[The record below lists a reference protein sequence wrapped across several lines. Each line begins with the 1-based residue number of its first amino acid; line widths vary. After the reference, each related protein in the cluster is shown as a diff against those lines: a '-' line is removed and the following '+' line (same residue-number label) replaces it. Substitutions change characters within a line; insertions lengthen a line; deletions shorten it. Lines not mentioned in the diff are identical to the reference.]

1 VKGNKTPASQPAM
14 PIPIIIAILI
24 ALFTLGA
31 KVNQQKDHPA
41 KVVILGGKQYNWV
54 DEKDNRN
61 TLDVKAPQQDDDHT
75 IIIKGQRQS
84 APFENIFQLS
94 GLYQIIKAE
103 PITPV
108 NHSFNSNMKQAV
120 YVSVK

>member
-1 VKGNKTPASQPAM
+1 M

-31 KVNQQKDHPA
+31 NVNQQKGQPA

-54 DEKDNRN
+54 DKKDNRN
-61 TLDVKAPQQDDDHT
+61 NFEVKAPQQDDHT
-75 IIIKGQRQS
+75 IIIKGQRQT

-103 PITPV
+103 PLTPV
-108 NHSFNSNMKQAV
+108 NNSFNSNMKQAV